1 VKSVCNREI
10 EKPVRKSKLG
20 DDMELTDKVK
30 RRTMKV
36 KVYTMGSI
44 TFPNFSK
51 LAISQFSQQA
61 LLLQSQPVFV

>member
-1 VKSVCNREI
+1 
-10 EKPVRKSKLG
+10 
-20 DDMELTDKVK
+20 MELTDKVK